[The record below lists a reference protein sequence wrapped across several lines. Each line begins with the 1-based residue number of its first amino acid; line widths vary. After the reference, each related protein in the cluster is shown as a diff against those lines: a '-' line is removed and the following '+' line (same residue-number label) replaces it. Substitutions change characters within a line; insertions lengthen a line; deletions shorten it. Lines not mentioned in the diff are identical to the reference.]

1 MTIDESIL
9 VTSTVLLVISLTT
22 YFMALLVSIV
32 GIFVKHRWLDDIL
45 GYLTCIY
52 LTTGS
57 IFTVLLISWGL
68 INLF

>member
-9 VTSTVLLVISLTT
+9 ITSTVLLVISLTT
-22 YFMALLVSIV
+22 YFMSLMTMIV
-32 GIFVKHRWLDDIL
+32 GIFVKHRWINDID

-57 IFTVLLISWGL
+57 IFTVLLISWGI
-68 INLF
+68 INIF

>member
-9 VTSTVLLVISLTT
+9 ITSTVLVVISLTT
-22 YFMALLVSIV
+22 YFMALLVLIF
-32 GIFVKHRWLDDIL
+32 GIFVKHKWVDDID

-52 LTTGS
+52 FTTGC
-57 IFTVLLISWGL
+57 IFAVLIISWGL